1 MIQVNSRDVF
11 SHDWILLFKVSNV
24 LHNGFFGVFLL
35 ELGVFRK
42 IQPQGRK
49 NKAKVE
55 LIKTGP
61 LRMTLKLN

>member
-35 ELGVFRK
+35 ELGVLERFSLRDGK
-42 IQPQGRK
+42 IKPK
-49 NKAKVE
+49 WN
-55 LIKTGP
+55 
-61 LRMTLKLN
+61 